1 MKILYINEENIH
13 IFRTTGRISMK
24 FSGKMWLITILEVTK
39 KQEFIL
45 SLENKFLEKPQEVQI
60 DPKSFFRVKRN

>member
-1 MKILYINEENIH
+1 MKMLYINEENIH
-13 IFRTTGRISMK
+13 IFWTTGRISMK
-24 FSGKMWLITILEVTK
+24 FSGKMWLVTILEVTK